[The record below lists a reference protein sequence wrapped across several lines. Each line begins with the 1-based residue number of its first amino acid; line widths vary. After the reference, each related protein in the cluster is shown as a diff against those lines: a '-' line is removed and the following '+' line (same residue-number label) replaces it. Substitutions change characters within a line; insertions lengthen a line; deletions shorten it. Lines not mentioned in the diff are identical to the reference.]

1 MPFLIAYEM
10 RNALAHGYFKVDYEV
25 VWRTIE
31 RDLPELELLIN
42 KLLLELE

>member
-1 MPFLIAYEM
+1 M

-25 VWRTIE
+25 VWRTAE
-31 RDLPELELLIN
+31 RDLPELEQMVR